1 LKGAEV
7 VTRARRPSVQMGSYG
22 SRNEIRP
29 MGGDLLVVALSSL
42 AFKFCNPAGMLP
54 KFDVVTVNDSLGA
67 FLGSVVIIANEIDDL
82 NDVAI
87 SAHQGSSIVRHRWT
101 ILQTGAPNSPSSQ
114 SRTLDSIGSLEII
127 IV

>member
-1 LKGAEV
+1 
-7 VTRARRPSVQMGSYG
+7 
-22 SRNEIRP
+22 
-29 MGGDLLVVALSSL
+29 MGGDLLVVALFSL

-54 KFDVVTVNDSLGA
+54 KFDVVTVNHSLGA
-67 FLGSVVIIANEIDDL
+67 FLGSVVIIADEIDDL

-87 SAHQGSSIVRHRWT
+87 SAHRASSIVRHRWT
-101 ILQTGAPNSPSSQ
+101 ILQTGAPSSPSRQ